1 MHSDSNDENL
11 IFRLRFKDVREE
23 PLPPGGRRHREEGF
37 EEESAVLFLKEI
49 EDGILNELTLKGLQE
64 ISKVYAKKY
73 NETEY
78 DPETGATIV
87 TNNNWMLETDGV
99 AL

>member
-1 MHSDSNDENL
+1 
-11 IFRLRFKDVREE
+11 
-23 PLPPGGRRHREEGF
+23 
-37 EEESAVLFLKEI
+37 
-49 EDGILNELTLKGLQE
+49 LNELTLKGLQE
-64 ISKVYAKKY
+64 ITKVYAKKY
-73 NETEY
+73 NETEF